1 VTLREPSATFHG
13 ASVARFRRVVSRQ
26 SRPEHWAWAVGS
38 SAARMA
44 TPRSRT
50 RSSTIL
56 HSARWVRLGRKRLF
70 FNTRTPVRF
79 LHWIWRQERCDF
91 PKLLA
96 ECVVLTTAPVRRE

>member
-1 VTLREPSATFHG
+1 
-13 ASVARFRRVVSRQ
+13 
-26 SRPEHWAWAVGS
+26 
-38 SAARMA
+38 MA

-50 RSSTIL
+50 RSSAIL

-96 ECVVLTTAPVRRE
+96 ECVVLTTAPVRREALAAVGGYHGRGTSRFARWSAAARGAAAVGLAWVGPPR